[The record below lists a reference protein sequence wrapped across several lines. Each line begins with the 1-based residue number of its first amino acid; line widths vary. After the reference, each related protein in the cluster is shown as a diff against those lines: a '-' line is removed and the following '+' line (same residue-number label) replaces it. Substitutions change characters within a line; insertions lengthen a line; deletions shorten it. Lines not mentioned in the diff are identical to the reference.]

1 MVKPTYLLFAVLT
14 FVIFLAILV
23 AFVAAPDSG
32 PFDSGTTPSQ
42 IHSK

>member
-23 AFVAAPDSG
+23 AFVAGPDSG

-42 IHSK
+42 VQSK